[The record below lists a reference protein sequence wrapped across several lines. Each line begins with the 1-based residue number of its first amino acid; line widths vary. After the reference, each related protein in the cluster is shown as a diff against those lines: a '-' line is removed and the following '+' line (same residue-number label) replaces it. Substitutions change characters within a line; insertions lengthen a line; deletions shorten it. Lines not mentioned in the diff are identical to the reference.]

1 MEFGVHRT
9 RASGAP
15 QSAERALAFAFLS
28 VSPFFDHILLVAA
41 SRDCTVAKI
50 QREVVAVLGL
60 RDAPTEQA
68 QATGIL
74 SFLRDK
80 SFLLLLDGV
89 WERLDLERVGIQ
101 QPFGVVAT
109 WVRKLV
115 MASRSEVVCADMG
128 CRKKIKME
136 CLNEEYAWSL
146 FQASVGEE
154 AIHRNPQI
162 STLAR

>member
-1 MEFGVHRT
+1 MVT
-9 RASGAP
+9 
-15 QSAERALAFAFLS
+15 
-28 VSPFFDHILLVAA
+28 
-41 SRDCTVAKI
+41 SRDCTVAKL
-50 QREVVAVLGL
+50 QREVMAMLGL
-60 RDAPTEQA
+60 RDVPIEQV
-68 QATGIL
+68 QATSIL
-74 SFLRDK
+74 